1 MLRSTSKLG
10 ELEAIADEKGGVCAL
25 LEEKWRK
32 VYETGAPRGL
42 FTKGEMR
49 VA

>member
-1 MLRSTSKLG
+1 LD
-10 ELEAIADEKGGVCAL
+10 ELEAIPDEKGGVCPL

-32 VYETGAPRGL
+32 VYKTAAPRGL
-42 FTKGEMR
+42 FTKGEMS